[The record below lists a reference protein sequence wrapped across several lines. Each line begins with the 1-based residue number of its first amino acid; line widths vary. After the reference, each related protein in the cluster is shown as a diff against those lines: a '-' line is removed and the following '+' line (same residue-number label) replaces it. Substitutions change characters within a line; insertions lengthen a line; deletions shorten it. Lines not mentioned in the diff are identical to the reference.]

1 MFRNHKSSQETWRI
15 YYAHV
20 QLIILN
26 RALFMLALLLAN
38 EVISENWVW
47 QMQSKFYELRGP
59 KQNDQICPKVTG
71 VNESKKIITTILFSM
86 IDLISV
92 PNFIEIWQILFLGPN
107 WPKSDKCQWTKK
119 NHHHHFIQH
128 DWFDKYTKFH

>member
-26 RALFMLALLLAN
+26 RALFMLALLVAN

-47 QMQSKFYELRGP
+47 QMQSQFYELRGP
-59 KQNDQICPKVTG
+59 KQNDQIGPKVTG
-71 VNESKKIITTILFSM
+71 VNEPKKIIITILFSM
-86 IDLISV
+86 IDLISI
-92 PNFIEIWQILFLGPN
+92 PNFIEIWQFLFLGPK
-107 WPKSDKCQWTKK
+107 WPKSDRGQWTKK

-128 DWFDKYTKFH
+128 D